1 MKSRFV
7 CILFSLFII
16 LCFFGCPFLEELTI
30 ATPPEN
36 VVIQEV
42 FSDGVIITWD
52 YEYGMQSYV
61 VYVSKTDSI
70 YDASPIKVGLTD
82 GAQIT
87 GLEPFTQYYFW
98 ITSVVFAGEGE
109 PSKMVGAKTLIG
121 APKKVEISFEND
133 VLNLTWD
140 SVPNA
145 TDYLIYYGTEPSIV
159 KAENTNYTPF
169 SKKDLVNFK
178 INDIELKDGVY
189 YAWIYGRNNK
199 VQSTYAATTSKRRG
213 IPNYKFFIDEAP
225 NTSES
230 DFSLS
235 QEENNTEV
243 FMIKTNYSNNIT
255 TKNNT
260 GGVLQNSVST
270 SKSYPI
276 FSVVGSRISRTNE
289 LTTALQEDAQV
300 TRVDHKLSQEFVYE
314 PQKFVKS
321 VKARNENFVQ
331 RSSSDFNS
339 YSPNTRKK
347 FWVDNA
353 NGQFS
358 NKNATLIEEGLYCYV
373 WVLDDVYLE
382 NSESKVDNK
391 ISLEQARAVANKFD
405 KLYSAETAIFGQT
418 YKDYYNQFTS
428 SEAEE
433 FLDSGYV
440 LPEEKISILICDIYE
455 DYSPIQ
461 NSGVLGY
468 FWAKDFFDDNLLYEE
483 TNGKMY
489 SNEAEIFYIDSH
501 FLDSYTEMTYS
512 TLAHEFQH
520 MLNFVNKNLKWDVT
534 PSTWYNEMLSMVCE
548 DLLQDVIGIEDKDS
562 PRSRLSSFNYG
573 YLLNGINEWHEDD
586 NVLYSY
592 AHAYAF
598 GAFITRNYGGADLVK
613 AMTENKY
620 VDLDSIYYAI
630 KTTTESSISEEKLL
644 EEFARA
650 LCYPEGF
657 EGSEDDIATPLGKA
671 YDADLKH
678 FYRENSC
685 TIDGFEYKLRPI
697 RLADYHFGYYDENN
711 MVQYK
716 YGPYYLDV
724 DKIYDLRPMGI
735 SVHSFGT
742 GEFTF
747 DYKAPTSS
755 DVNVYFVIQ

>member
-1 MKSRFV
+1 
-7 CILFSLFII
+7 
-16 LCFFGCPFLEELTI
+16 
-30 ATPPEN
+30 
-36 VVIQEV
+36 
-42 FSDGVIITWD
+42 
-52 YEYGMQSYV
+52 
-61 VYVSKTDSI
+61 
-70 YDASPIKVGLTD
+70 
-82 GAQIT
+82 
-87 GLEPFTQYYFW
+87 
-98 ITSVVFAGEGE
+98 
-109 PSKMVGAKTLIG
+109 
-121 APKKVEISFEND
+121 
-133 VLNLTWD
+133 
-140 SVPNA
+140 
-145 TDYLIYYGTEPSIV
+145 
-159 KAENTNYTPF
+159 
-169 SKKDLVNFK
+169 
-178 INDIELKDGVY
+178 
-189 YAWIYGRNNK
+189 
-199 VQSTYAATTSKRRG
+199 
-213 IPNYKFFIDEAP
+213 
-225 NTSES
+225 
-230 DFSLS
+230 
-235 QEENNTEV
+235 
-243 FMIKTNYSNNIT
+243 MIKTNYSNNIT

-331 RSSSDFNS
+331 RSNSDFNS
-339 YSPNTRKK
+339 YSPNAKKK
-347 FWVDNA
+347 FWIDNA

-468 FWAKDFFDDNLLYEE
+468 FWAKDFFDYNLLYEE
-483 TNGKMY
+483 TKMY

-534 PSTWYNEMLSMVCE
+534 LATWYNEMLSMVCE

-573 YLLNGINEWHEDD
+573 YLLNGINEWYEDD

-613 AMTENKY
+613 AMMENKY

-630 KTTTESSISEEKLL
+630 KTTTESYVPEKKLL

-685 TIDGFEYKLRPI
+685 TIEGFEYKLRPI